1 MIKKT
6 PRGASIAP
14 DEFADLVTPDGRL
27 LWTSPEMYDP
37 VKGQPVYTTT
47 QVGKFF
53 FGRGTRW
60 MYKHLLIEPKLDHPE
75 IGTLDLLRT
84 SRSRV
89 PARRWRL
96 YDVELF
102 AHILAAHQSIQGVQ
116 LARTIRVIKLS
127 AEMWGYSL

>member
-1 MIKKT
+1 MIKKSP
-6 PRGASIAP
+6 PRGSSTP
-14 DEFADLVTPDGRL
+14 DEFDDLVTPNGRL
-27 LWTSPEMYDP
+27 LWTSPEMYNP
-37 VKGQPVYTTT
+37 TKSTPVYTTT

-60 MYKHLLIEPKLDHPE
+60 MYKYLLIEPKLSHPE

-84 SRSRV
+84 KTQR

-96 YDVELF
+96 CDVELF
-102 AHILAAHQSIQGVQ
+102 AHILAAHEVIQGVQ
-116 LARTIRVIKLS
+116 LARTIRVVKLS